1 MVFIQKLFHQRII
14 RYAFVGGIGIPI
26 NLIAL
31 AVFLHIV
38 GDAFY
43 PLASGCA
50 FEVSTTINF
59 VLNQFFTYGDQQ
71 RPRGWNWVR
80 RASKAQLTSLSAL
93 LVTFAIALVLKYE
106 LHFSPYAANAL
117 GIVCAFL
124 YNFAISKRFV
134 FRPAASTNSKS
145 VHQVVEEQ
153 STLFTSI
160 SPNTLLK
167 DENNIQRRTDAL
179 PYEEMPRGVSET
191 PGPFDFTSKA
201 MLSIVVPVMNEQ
213 DNVRPLYEKLS
224 TTLHSLRKHYE
235 IIFIDDG
242 SRDNTFAE
250 LQKLHYLYPEKVQVI
265 RFRKNFGKTPALVAG
280 FSRCRGDVVFT
291 MDGDLQDD
299 PEEIPNFLAK
309 LDEGYDLVT
318 SWKFPR
324 LDPISK
330 TFPSRIFNTLVSKL
344 TGVYLH
350 DINCGFKAYRREV
363 LEDIHLKLYGEFH
376 RFVPII
382 AHWRGF
388 QIAEIKVHH
397 HSRISGVSKFGGKRF
412 ARGLIDL
419 MTIMFLTSSLH
430 IPLRLFG
437 KLGFWTF
444 LTGFLVDAFVVMRSI
459 LVNDPIHN
467 QPLLFVGILLMIFG
481 FLLLLIGLLAE
492 MIRYYSFQ
500 PDEEYSIKQELTRRD
515 NGYTQNTFDS
525 SMLEIQA
532 LFSDQPRVSSGS
544 LHNGEQWRMQTAW
557 NASGGAKPLHR
568 SRVIPRRTTIIHN

>member
-1 MVFIQKLFHQRII
+1 
-14 RYAFVGGIGIPI
+14 
-26 NLIAL
+26 
-31 AVFLHIV
+31 
-38 GDAFY
+38 
-43 PLASGCA
+43 
-50 FEVSTTINF
+50 
-59 VLNQFFTYGDQQ
+59 
-71 RPRGWNWVR
+71 
-80 RASKAQLTSLSAL
+80 
-93 LVTFAIALVLKYE
+93 
-106 LHFSPYAANAL
+106 
-117 GIVCAFL
+117 
-124 YNFAISKRFV
+124 
-134 FRPAASTNSKS
+134 
-145 VHQVVEEQ
+145 
-153 STLFTSI
+153 
-160 SPNTLLK
+160 
-167 DENNIQRRTDAL
+167 
-179 PYEEMPRGVSET
+179 
-191 PGPFDFTSKA
+191 

-318 SWKFPR
+318 GWKFPR

-397 HSRISGVSKFGGKRF
+397 HSRTSGVSKFGGKRF

-419 MTIMFLTSSLH
+419 MTVMFLTSSLH
-430 IPLRLFG
+430 TPLRLFG
-437 KLGFWTF
+437 KLGFGTF

-459 LVNDPIHN
+459 FIQDPIHN

-500 PDEEYSIKQELTRRD
+500 PNEEYSIKQELARRD
-515 NGYTQNTFDS
+515 NGYSQNTFDP

-532 LFSDQPRVSSGS
+532 LFNDQPRTSSEP
-544 LHNGEQWRMQTAW
+544 LHNGEQWQMETAL
-557 NASGGAKPLHR
+557 NASGGNKPLHR